1 MTQLE
6 QEIKT
11 GEGFLKAYRET
22 LAKMQTLNE
31 KKDDK
36 ATLYFLLD
44 LIKSEYEGKC
54 LSVETRLLQLKKE
67 QVLEFER
74 MSAESNMN
82 MSKVLTRAKE
92 FFGRDPKSVTAKMES
107 LYHEYKPFMNQGRK
121 NEIFFELKGHID
133 FLTKTYQNK

>member
-6 QEIKT
+6 QEIKQ
-11 GEGFLKAYRET
+11 GET
-22 LAKMQTLNE
+22 ILAEHKEALSKMKHLEE
-31 KKDDK
+31 KKDDRAMLLFLVDIFK
-36 ATLYFLLD
+36 AD
-44 LIKSEYEGKC
+44 YEGRC
-54 LSVETRLLQLKKE
+54 LSVETRLARLKKE
-67 QVLEFER
+67 RLLEFER

-92 FFGRDPKSVTAKMES
+92 FFGKDPKSVTAKMES
-107 LYHEYKPFMNQGRK
+107 LYHEYKPFMEQERK